1 MRIREISNAKRGPC
15 FGCKWIAYCLI
26 VIISIVQKFSN
37 QQTRYER
44 LDLLNQQQCA
54 DLEIPWSSSIG
65 GSRAR
70 ILYFLLYFPLHYSS
84 YKWPWSI
91 KDSIVSIFDKTQR
104 KASAFVFQIFLHNW
118 GYILPWKMQTQTPIF
133 TLKNTIF
140 VTKMRRHKKGW
151 IAFIEYRK
159 RNQLNC
165 VKDVPVQ

>member
-1 MRIREISNAKRGPC
+1 MRIRENSNAKRGPC

-44 LDLLNQQQCA
+44 LDRLNQQQCA
-54 DLEIPWSSSIG
+54 ELEIPGSSSIG

-84 YKWPWSI
+84 DNWPRSI

-104 KASAFVFQIFLHNW
+104 KASAFVFQIFLHDW

-133 TLKNTIF
+133 TLKKHNICHQNEET
-140 VTKMRRHKKGW
+140 
-151 IAFIEYRK
+151 
-159 RNQLNC
+159 
-165 VKDVPVQ
+165 

>member
-26 VIISIVQKFSN
+26 EIISIVQKFSN

-44 LDLLNQQQCA
+44 LDRLNQQQCA
-54 DLEIPWSSSIG
+54 DLEILLHWRLQSSNSVLFTVLSSSLQLLQLTQVNKKTVL
-65 GSRAR
+65 SVFLTKHKEKPLR
-70 ILYFLLYFPLHYSS
+70 LYFRFSCMIEAIFYHERCKHKLQYLL
-84 YKWPWSI
+84 W
-91 KDSIVSIFDKTQR
+91 
-104 KASAFVFQIFLHNW
+104 
-118 GYILPWKMQTQTPIF
+118 
-133 TLKNTIF
+133 KNTIF